1 MARGTPTTQRLTDS
15 RRRSVARPAIG
26 LVLSGGGA
34 RGYAHIGML
43 RVLERHGVEPDVMAG
58 TSMGAILAALYA
70 HGYRADDLYDMAAAI
85 PWRNELEM
93 SLVAGVLKSDKLEEL
108 LRSYLPA
115 TFEELGKPLAVTCTD
130 LEAGEALVFT
140 EGELIPAIRA
150 SACYPGAFEPIAHAG
165 RTLVDGG
172 ILNNLP
178 VDALALMRARLTLA
192 SDVSPPRRA
201 TYADAGEGRHSWW
214 QRMVATVTPERRAP
228 LSAVSLRAADIMMRL
243 LTDAQ
248 YVHHPADLRVLH
260 DMPDVRVDSFG
271 ALDEA
276 VAHGEVNTE
285 AALRAN
291 PDLLA
296 RLQAA
301 SGPPMRRRPPPRP
314 DLPAADAVVGDAPRS
329 AARDGGVDGQVGIR
343 ERRAGAGGGVD
354 LGGADE
360 SGDLLGDSGAIAAE
374 AVGMGGD
381 GREAAVATHPTHA
394 YVRRGPS
401 PGRRAGDS
409 VGEAASPGVDE
420 PAQEEATRD
429 EHPVLALWSHLRRG

>member
-1 MARGTPTTQRLTDS
+1 MARGTSSSERPKGKD
-15 RRRSVARPAIG
+15 RRRVPRPAIG

-70 HGYRADDLYDMAAAI
+70 YGYRADDLYHMAAAI
-85 PWRNELEM
+85 PHRNELE
-93 SLVAGVLKSDKLEEL
+93 LTLLAGTMKGDKLHDL
-108 LRSYLPA
+108 LRTYLPD

-150 SACYPGAFEPIAHAG
+150 SACYPGAFEPVSFAG

-178 VDALALMRARLTLA
+178 VDALALMRATMTLA

-201 TYADAGEGRHSWW
+201 GYADGGEERHTWW
-214 QRMVATVTPERRAP
+214 QRMVSSVTLERRAP

-260 DMPDVRVDSFG
+260 EMPTIRVDSFH
-271 ALDEA
+271 ALVDA
-276 VAHGEVNTE
+276 VTQGEVNAE
-285 AALRAN
+285 AALRSS

-296 RLQAA
+296 RLQSA
-301 SGPPMRRRPPPRP
+301 SGPPMKRRPLPRP
-314 DLPAADAVVGDAPRS
+314 DASDAPIVGDQAPTRGRANGEVAASGTPDGVQPRVVIDRVATSARS
-329 AARDGGVDGQVGIR
+329 ATEAAALDEGAVTPGPGAGTGAAAGDPTTRQRPTALPPVAGDGEARD
-343 ERRAGAGGGVD
+343 EN
-354 LGGADE
+354 
-360 SGDLLGDSGAIAAE
+360 
-374 AVGMGGD
+374 
-381 GREAAVATHPTHA
+381 P
-394 YVRRGPS
+394 VR
-401 PGRRAGDS
+401 
-409 VGEAASPGVDE
+409 
-420 PAQEEATRD
+420 
-429 EHPVLALWSHLRRG
+429 ALWSHLRRG

>member
-1 MARGTPTTQRLTDS
+1 MRLADPTCPPYTDGMPRATRS
-15 RRRSVARPAIG
+15 TERPQGKDRRRVPRPAIG

-70 HGYRADDLYDMAAAI
+70 YGYRADDLYEMAAAI
-85 PWRNELEM
+85 PWRNELEL
-93 SLVAGVLKSDKLEEL
+93 SLVAGVMKSDKLHDL
-108 LRSYLPA
+108 LRTYLPA

-150 SACYPGAFEPIAHAG
+150 SACYPGAFEPVSFGG

-178 VDALALMRARLTLA
+178 VDALALMRARMTLA

-201 TYADAGEGRHSWW
+201 SYADAGEERHGWW
-214 QRMVATVTPERRAP
+214 QRMVATVTLERRAP

-260 DMPDVRVDSFG
+260 QMPEIRVDSFH
-271 ALDEA
+271 ALEEA

-285 AALRAN
+285 AALRAD

-296 RLQAA
+296 RLQSA
-301 SGPPMRRRPPPRP
+301 SGPAMKRRPLPRP
-314 DLPAADAVVGDAPRS
+314 EVTTAPDARDAPPARGRANGAWPS
-329 AARDGGVDGQVGIR
+329 APVAAEPRPRYAGDGEGGTAAPTAAEAARDAASAAS
-343 ERRAGAGGGVD
+343 RAAPETGAGLPGPAPTPP
-354 LGGADE
+354 LADE
-360 SGDLLGDSGAIAAE
+360 IE
-374 AVGMGGD
+374 ARG
-381 GREAAVATHPTHA
+381 ENP
-394 YVRRGPS
+394 VR
-401 PGRRAGDS
+401 
-409 VGEAASPGVDE
+409 
-420 PAQEEATRD
+420 
-429 EHPVLALWSHLRRG
+429 ALWSHLRRG